1 MAGSFLDTSALVKHY
16 HAEAGS
22 AEVDRLWNDP
32 ATALFISRLSVLEIV
47 SAFAGKVRTGE
58 ISAADFAALT
68 RRFSADARKKC
79 FTTIRLLAE
88 HFKEAERQ
96 IRHHGLAIRLR
107 TLDALQLAAALDL
120 KGRGL
125 VSDFVCSDR
134 GLLSVASAEGL
145 SVLDPE
151 NP

>member
-1 MAGSFLDTSALVKHY
+1 MSGTFLDTSALVKHY

-32 ATALFISRLSVLEIV
+32 ATSLLVSRLSVPEIV

-58 ISAADFAALT
+58 ISAADFDVLT
-68 RRFSADARKKC
+68 RRFAADASKRS
-79 FTTIRLLAE
+79 FATIRLLAR

-96 IRHHGLAIRLR
+96 IRQHGLTIRLR
-107 TLDALQLAAALDL
+107 TLDALQLAVALDL
-120 KGRGL
+120 QARGL
-125 VSDFVCSDR
+125 VTHFVCSDHS
-134 GLLSVASAEGL
+134 LLSVASAEGL
-145 SVLDPE
+145 SVIDPE

>member
-1 MAGSFLDTSALVKHY
+1 MSGTFLDSSALVKHY

-32 ATALFISRLSVLEIV
+32 ATSLLVSRLSVPEIV

-58 ISAADFAALT
+58 ISAADFDVLT
-68 RRFSADARKKC
+68 RRFAADASKRS
-79 FTTIRLLAE
+79 FATIRLLAR

-96 IRHHGLAIRLR
+96 IRQHGLTIRLR
-107 TLDALQLAAALDL
+107 TLDALQLAVALDL
-120 KGRGL
+120 QARGL
-125 VSDFVCSDR
+125 VTHFVCSDHS
-134 GLLSVASAEGL
+134 LLSVASAEGL
-145 SVLDPE
+145 SVIDPE